1 MQMSVS
7 KGKLSARCAG
17 LLFMAGLPLF
27 AHHPFSSEFDANKPM
42 TLTGTV
48 TKVDWAGPHAYIYM
62 NAMNES
68 GKTQEWKLEA
78 ASPEYLTMHGMKETT
93 FKAGEKIT
101 VNAYRATS
109 EQNVASAR
117 IVTTANGKKMQVA
130 DPSEDGGPAK

>member
-1 MQMSVS
+1 MSKVKFS
-7 KGKLSARCAG
+7 GRCASI
-17 LLFMAGLPLF
+17 LFLVSLPLL

-48 TKVDWAGPHAYIYM
+48 TKVDWSGPHAYIYV
-62 NAMNES
+62 NAMNEN
-68 GKTQEWKLEA
+68 GKTEEWKLET
-78 ASPEYLTMHGMKETT
+78 ASPEYLTTHGMKEGT
-93 FKAGEKIT
+93 FKAGEKVT

-117 IVTTANGKKMQVA
+117 VVTTGNGKKMQVA